1 MANPVDKKVAEQV
14 AINQYALNAP
24 SNITDYSVT
33 SILENTYNGMV
44 TFYTFS
50 FKSGGFVLI
59 AADDASI
66 PVLGYSYE
74 SNVDANTYNPAA
86 KSWFDDY
93 SRAIAEISN
102 SKMSNSETRPLWDNI
117 LNKQATRSILDVAP
131 LVVTNWDQGCYYNA
145 LCPNEPGAGYGSC
158 SHAWTGCVATTMS
171 VLMKYHQWPTTGIG
185 YHSYTHPDYGLQ
197 SADFGSTT
205 YNFAAMP
212 NTVNSANTAVA
223 TLMYHAGVSV
233 NMQYGADGSGAYS
246 EDVPFALCNYFNYAS
261 TTRLEAKTNYPV
273 MADWQALIRSELD
286 ASRPVYYAGSST
298 ASGGHAWI
306 CDGYRSSDSKF
317 HMNWGWS
324 GSYNG
329 YFAIG
334 SLNPGGNNFNDE
346 NRVIVG
352 AVPGNNTTSWIVQ
365 NTHFTAA
372 SRGISYMHAV
382 DENVAW
388 AVAYD
393 GAGTGATI
401 NEFARTTD
409 GGETWTTGQILGGTT
424 YGIGNICGLDANTA
438 YAAVYNGVGNQNTTC
453 GIYKTTNG
461 GTTWTQLP
469 GALQGSASFAN
480 NVHFWNT
487 QEGMCHGDV
496 RDGYFEIYTTIN
508 GGMTWQRVPQA
519 NITGGTAASGEGGWT
534 SVIEAVGDNTI
545 MFGTNKGKVY
555 ISDDRGF
562 HWRVTNANITPATN
576 GGINNIAFTDPMN
589 GIVAQTLA
597 PISYRKTSNGGQTW
611 ETITPTGPLYT
622 NSLSA
627 IPGSNGIYVSTGA
640 ATNETGVSY
649 SLDGGLTWTLF
660 AGTGSKQFL
669 ASDFFSNS
677 VGYAGGFNEDQNN
690 GGMFRMVGT
699 LGYAPGA
706 QIVTNPIAVND
717 TVRAEESDTVA
728 LAIQN
733 NGDADLEWTITIDP
747 AATWLSVNTLT
758 GTTPVGESSQI
769 DVIMNAVGLTPS
781 TLSSV
786 IVINNNSVN
795 SPVMNVPVTMIVSS
809 GVKVKDLG
817 IEKHFMIYP
826 NPANDVLNIKGD
838 LQMTSVS
845 LIGTSGNV
853 VMENQVNGTHS
864 AINISNIP
872 AGLYMLRI
880 TTSEG
885 VLTSK
890 VNIK

>member
-1 MANPVDKKVAEQV
+1 
-14 AINQYALNAP
+14 
-24 SNITDYSVT
+24 
-33 SILENTYNGMV
+33 
-44 TFYTFS
+44 
-50 FKSGGFVLI
+50 
-59 AADDASI
+59 
-66 PVLGYSYE
+66 
-74 SNVDANTYNPAA
+74 
-86 KSWFDDY
+86 
-93 SRAIAEISN
+93 
-102 SKMSNSETRPLWDNI
+102 
-117 LNKQATRSILDVAP
+117 
-131 LVVTNWDQGCYYNA
+131 
-145 LCPNEPGAGYGSC
+145 
-158 SHAWTGCVATTMS
+158 
-171 VLMKYHQWPTTGIG
+171 
-185 YHSYTHPDYGLQ
+185 
-197 SADFGSTT
+197 
-205 YNFAAMP
+205 
-212 NTVNSANTAVA
+212 
-223 TLMYHAGVSV
+223 
-233 NMQYGADGSGAYS
+233 
-246 EDVPFALCNYFNYAS
+246 
-261 TTRLEAKTNYPV
+261 
-273 MADWQALIRSELD
+273 
-286 ASRPVYYAGSST
+286 
-298 ASGGHAWI
+298 
-306 CDGYRSSDSKF
+306 
-317 HMNWGWS
+317 
-324 GSYNG
+324 
-329 YFAIG
+329 
-334 SLNPGGNNFNDE
+334 
-346 NRVIVG
+346 
-352 AVPGNNTTSWIVQ
+352 
-365 NTHFTAA
+365 
-372 SRGISYMHAV
+372 
-382 DENVAW
+382 AW

-487 QEGMCHGDV
+487 QEGLCHGDV